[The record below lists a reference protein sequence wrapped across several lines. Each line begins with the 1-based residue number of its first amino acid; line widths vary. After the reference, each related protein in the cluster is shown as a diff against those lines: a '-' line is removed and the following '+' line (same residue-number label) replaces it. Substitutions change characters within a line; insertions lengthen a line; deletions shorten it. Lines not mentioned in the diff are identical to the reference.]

1 VNGSQR
7 LKTAVKRLRRPAAT
21 PAPPMKPDPHNAFEV
36 AVAEQIRAIQE
47 DLGQLRSQLNWLLI
61 FIVGAALTNVV
72 ITILK

>member
-1 VNGSQR
+1 VNGNQR

-21 PAPPMKPDPHNAFEV
+21 PAPMKPDPHNAFEV